1 MSSADLQADVCII
14 GAGIIGLCTALALLQ
29 ADPELRV
36 VLVDR
41 HPAQVGLLPPRLCLP
56 SVCQAVRLD

>member
-1 MSSADLQADVCII
+1 MCII